1 MLLLGVI
8 GAAVIAW
15 FSMSKLAHV
24 QWTILKEAAPPLAE
38 PAAQPAVTAR
48 PSIQQTPL
56 PALEPEL
63 SPGAVEPEVERSTAR
78 AGSDEI
84 SADELRSLLG
94 WASKLVAHADIS
106 AARLVLERAAS
117 SGDTRAIFALAETYD
132 PNMLSAWR
140 VHGIKGDRD
149 RANALY
155 AEALA
160 KGENEARSR
169 IFALR

>member
-1 MLLLGVI
+1 VPLLDPEILPETLELT
-8 GAAVIAW
+8 AAAE
-15 FSMSKLAHV
+15 KLTAS
-24 QWTILKEAAPPLAE
+24 AA
-38 PAAQPAVTAR
+38 R
-48 PSIQQTPL
+48 
-56 PALEPEL
+56 
-63 SPGAVEPEVERSTAR
+63 G
-78 AGSDEI
+78 EI
-84 SADELRSLLG
+84 SADELRSSMEF
-94 WASKLVAHADIS
+94 ASKLIAQADIS